1 MCANVLIFCVL
12 LKKNLQTSNLHFN
25 EVLIAVD
32 KRKLD
37 CVPKNICGDKICCN
51 FGAIMKI
58 FNLFGEY
65 ILLLKK
71 VFTKP
76 EKGRVYYTLTV
87 KEIDKLGLQSIG
99 IVAIISVF
107 MGAVITLQT
116 AYNTENPLL
125 PDYLIG
131 LGTRDSILLE
141 FSSTIIA
148 LILAG
153 KVGSNIASE
162 LGTMRV
168 TEQIDALEI
177 MGVNSASY
185 LILPKIVATVLFN
198 PFLTMLSIV
207 VGIIGGWAAGV
218 SAGVISSQAYIDGI
232 RYAFIPYYITY
243 ALIKT
248 VFFAFLITTISA
260 FYGYRVQGG
269 SLEVG
274 QASTKAVVMSSVFIL
289 LFNLIL
295 TQLLLS

>member
-1 MCANVLIFCVL
+1 ML
-12 LKKNLQTSNLHFN
+12 L
-25 EVLIAVD
+25 V
-32 KRKLD
+32 
-37 CVPKNICGDKICCN
+37 
-51 FGAIMKI
+51 
-58 FNLFGEY
+58 
-65 ILLLKK
+65 K

-76 EKGRVYYTLTV
+76 ERGKIYYSLIV
-87 KEIDKLGLQSIG
+87 KEIDKLGIHSIG
-99 IVAIISVF
+99 IVAIISAF

-116 AYNTENPLL
+116 AYNTENPFL
-125 PDYLIG
+125 PEYLIG
-131 LGTRDSILLE
+131 LAARDSILLE
-141 FSSTIIA
+141 FSSTIIG

-185 LILPKIVATVLFN
+185 LILPKIVATILFN

-207 VGIIGGWAAGV
+207 IGIIGGWSVGV
-218 SAGVISSQAYIDGI
+218 FTGVVTTQSYIEGI

-243 ALIKT
+243 AIIKT
-248 VFFAFLITTISA
+248 IVFAFLITTISA

-274 QASTKAVVMSSVFIL
+274 QASTRAVVMSSVFVL